1 MTKINKITVC
11 IRSMNEAIYTT
22 TLHTVLNFGMMCK
35 MYNIQLEV
43 NIVPDRTC
51 IQKYL
56 KTCDRLVWI
65 DYGVSIDSQA
75 VAKFSIP
82 FPEGV
87 HVMMIPTVLPNINW
101 DRFKMKTKMG
111 TPEPVNQRGL
121 DFDTAV
127 IESKDMFK
135 GVSEFVKC
143 SNDGRI
149 VAFDS
154 KPVLK
159 KMTSSVSVNKMKED
173 GIKIGV
179 LNGDSALCHYTYECI
194 GNILETSGITLSN
207 E

>member
-1 MTKINKITVC
+1 
-11 IRSMNEAIYTT
+11 MNEAIYTT